1 MKNRTPILL
10 LALVGAA
17 LTAAAQDPTPVPPAT
32 RDAAS
37 VVLAPK
43 SASPA
48 PAPIADSDGVA
59 RPVSPGIAQA
69 LADGMPKYSPPT
81 PEPVQPA
88 ESQDARDLDKPKN
101 EIPRL
106 PAYVVRASRPPIFR
120 PRDLNTSAGLIDLA
134 FRNHPGL
141 AIGNILGLNEALAR
155 DMFYEDERLTN
166 IGDLADTA
174 HAMAAGGDKDEAKY
188 ILQETQDTY
197 MRTPDT
203 TWGGPGGGGGFSGGG
218 GK

>member
-10 LALVGAA
+10 LALMGAA
-17 LTAAAQDPTPVPPAT
+17 LTAAAQDPTPTPPTT

-37 VVLAPK
+37 VVLAPQT
-43 SASPA
+43 ANPA
-48 PAPIADSDGVA
+48 PAPIADVDGAA

-81 PEPVQPA
+81 PAPAQPA
-88 ESQDARDLDKPKN
+88 ETQDARDLDKPKN

-120 PRDLNTSAGLIDLA
+120 PRDLYTPSGLIDLSFA
-134 FRNHPGL
+134 KHPGL
-141 AIGNILGLNEALAR
+141 AIGNILGLNDALAR
-155 DMFYEDERLTN
+155 DMYYDDERLTN
-166 IGDLADTA
+166 IADLADTA
-174 HAMAAGGDKDEAKY
+174 HAIDSGGDKGEAKY